1 MFQKHDVPLASIP
14 CFHQKRGMALEEAE
28 AKGGNEEKDS
38 FLSKQGASILNALN
52 MSEMNSDDGTPR
64 EDADTEKA
72 HSVEGKERNGLDV
85 IMSLSNSGGMLTES
99 NEVTGVEMDDVT
111 QKDAVTKRS
120 DLEKQHSQ
128 VVEDCSSSKQQE
140 GLGSETSMKPG
151 KLVEERNGPLLDL
164 VDAKELGSY
173 LSSLWE
179 FQSLTQDQ
187 EKNAVIF
194 QPQVSDDVELPVSL
208 ECQLYALKGP
218 DNSKQ
223 SGKDLLLNPGGKTPV
238 ALLHEYCQRTFK
250 TKPVYLSS
258 ECESAQTPFM
268 AEVQIDGIKYGI
280 GTGSNKKVAKQV
292 AAEATLEVLM
302 PGVFNKVRDYQI
314 SKAELEVGKNHQ

>member
-1 MFQKHDVPLASIP
+1 
-14 CFHQKRGMALEEAE
+14 MALEEAE

-52 MSEMNSDDGTPR
+52 MSEMNSDDGTPK
-64 EDADTEKA
+64 EDADIEKA
-72 HSVEGKERNGLDV
+72 HLVEGQERNGLDV
-85 IMSLSNSGGMLTES
+85 IMSLANSDGVTES

-120 DLEKQHSQ
+120 DLETQHSQ

-140 GLGSETSMKPG
+140 GLGNETSMKPE
-151 KLVEERNGPLLDL
+151 KLVEESSGPPLDL

-173 LSSLWE
+173 LSNLWE
-179 FQSLTQDQ
+179 FQPLTSDQ
-187 EKNAVIF
+187 EKNAVNF
-194 QPQVSDDVELPVSL
+194 QPQVSDDLELPASL
-208 ECQLYALKGP
+208 ECQPYALKGP

-314 SKAELEVGKNHQ
+314 SKAELEVGKNHKNHH